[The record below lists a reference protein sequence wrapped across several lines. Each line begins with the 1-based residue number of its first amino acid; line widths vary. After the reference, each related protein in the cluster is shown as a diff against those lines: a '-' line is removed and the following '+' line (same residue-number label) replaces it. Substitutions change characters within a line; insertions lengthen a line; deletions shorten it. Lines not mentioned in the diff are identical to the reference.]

1 MKERQRDNNINKRL
15 QFIGTAHTAPTRHR
29 ATRTLPHAPLSAFF
43 SLRPFAA
50 RRPAPGRHKRQ
61 GDTPPDLGRASPAA
75 PVPADPPRAA
85 VRTPYNRTVFNRQ
98 LSEQSPGCR
107 RPQSRLKLARLGTSI
122 FLRLGTTWDGEQVT
136 AGCSLSLYRGG

>member
-107 RPQSRLKLARLGTSI
+107 RPVSLDSSWQLGTSI

-136 AGCSLSLYRGG
+136 AGCSL

>member
-85 VRTPYNRTVFNRQ
+85 VRSSVLRTT
-98 LSEQSPGCR
+98 EQSSTDNCLNSPRGV
-107 RPQSRLKLARLGTSI
+107 
-122 FLRLGTTWDGEQVT
+122 DG
-136 AGCSLSLYRGG
+136 LSLDSSWHG

>member
-29 ATRTLPHAPLSAFF
+29 ACELPARFRTRAV
-43 SLRPFAA
+43 SLLQPSPDGPRAT
-50 RRPAPGRHKRQ
+50 HKRQ
-61 GDTPPDLGRASPAA
+61 GDTPPDLGRAFPAA

-107 RPQSRLKLARLGTSI
+107 RPQSSWHMAARHIYLLA
-122 FLRLGTTWDGEQVT
+122 TWDDVG
-136 AGCSLSLYRGG
+136 R